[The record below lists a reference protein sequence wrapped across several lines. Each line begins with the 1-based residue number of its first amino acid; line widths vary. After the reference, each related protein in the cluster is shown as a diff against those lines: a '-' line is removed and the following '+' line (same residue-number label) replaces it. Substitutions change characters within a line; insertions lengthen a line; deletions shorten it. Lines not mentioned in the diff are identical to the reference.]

1 MPTRE
6 GTGIAILAAA
16 IFLLATNLMS
26 GLMFVLDALLV
37 SLLCVGVGGSV
48 WPLHRLRATRRTP
61 ERGTEGVGVPI
72 EITLEAA
79 RGGRFFA
86 VEDGWTGVRARAVAP
101 HLAPGVP
108 TSITITPKD
117 ARRGEYLIGPVE
129 VTSRGMLGLF
139 TARRRIAASG
149 THRITIWP
157 RTRPV
162 PAQVL
167 AYLAPALE
175 GQQADRTREPA
186 DFYGVRDYHAGDSLA
201 RVHWRSSLRRGS
213 LVVREFE
220 APRAAAATL
229 VIDLDRRQSP
239 RRLDAAVRAAASVLR
254 LAHDRRVDMVLMG
267 WDERPVEHRQWE
279 AAMDWLA
286 GVVPCGLP
294 LGDTLPAMVGP
305 GGRVIVVASTP
316 VVPAM
321 TGLMAIVPAEDLAS
335 SDASPRLVYTED
347 GAVQAW

>member
-6 GTGIAILAAA
+6 GTGVAILAAA

-48 WPLHRLRATRRTP
+48 WPLQRLRATRRTP
-61 ERGTEGVGVPI
+61 ERGTEGAGVPI

-79 RGGRFFA
+79 RSGRFFA
-86 VEDGWTGVRARAVAP
+86 VEDGWAGSRARALAP

-108 TSITITPKD
+108 TTVTITPKD
-117 ARRGEYLIGPVE
+117 PRRGDYLIGPVE

-139 TARRRIAASG
+139 AARRRIAASG

-162 PAQVL
+162 PTQVL
-167 AYLAPALE
+167 AHLAPALE
-175 GQQADRTREPA
+175 GQQADRTREPV
-186 DFYGVRDYHAGDSLA
+186 DFYGVRDYHAGDSTA
-201 RVHWRSSLRRGS
+201 RIHWRSSLRRGA

-229 VIDLDRRQSP
+229 IIDLDQRQSP

-254 LAHDRRVDMVLMG
+254 LAHDRRVDVVLVG
-267 WDERPVEHRQWE
+267 WADGPVEHREWE
-279 AAMDWLA
+279 TAMDWLA
-286 GVVPCGLP
+286 GVVPCGPP
-294 LGDTLPAMVGP
+294 LGDVLPVMAGT
-305 GGRVIVVASTP
+305 GGRVIAVASTP
-316 VVPAM
+316 AVPAL
-321 TGLMAIVPAEDLAS
+321 TGLIAVVPAEDLAS
-335 SDASPRLVYTED
+335 PDAFTGLVYTED
-347 GAVQAW
+347 GTVQAW

>member
-6 GTGIAILAAA
+6 GTAVAILSAA

-26 GLMFVLDALLV
+26 GLMFVLDALLL
-37 SLLCVGVGGSV
+37 SFLCVGIVGAV

-61 ERGTEGVGVPI
+61 VRGAEGVGVPI
-72 EITLEAA
+72 EITLEAG
-79 RGGRFFA
+79 RGGRFLA
-86 VEDGWTGVRARAVAP
+86 VEDGWAGSRARALVP

-108 TSITITPKD
+108 TTITVLSKD
-117 ARRGEYLIGPVE
+117 AHRGEHVIGPVE

-139 TARRRIAASG
+139 AARRRIAASG
-149 THRITIWP
+149 TQRITIWP

-167 AYLAPALE
+167 AHLAPALE
-175 GQQADRTREPA
+175 GQHADRTREPA

-201 RVHWRSSLRRGS
+201 RVHWRSSVRRGA

-220 APRAAAATL
+220 SPRAAAATL

-239 RRLDAAVRAAASVLR
+239 QRLDAAVRAAASVRR
-254 LAHDRRVDMVLMG
+254 LAHDRRVDMVLAG
-267 WDERPVEHRQWE
+267 WDEQPVEYRQWE

-286 GVVPCGLP
+286 AVVPCGPSLADSLP
-294 LGDTLPAMVGP
+294 TLVGTSS
-305 GGRVIVVASTP
+305 RVIVVASTP
-316 VVPAM
+316 AVPAM

-335 SDASPRLVYTED
+335 PDAFAGLVYTED
-347 GAVQAW
+347 GTVQAW

>member
-48 WPLHRLRATRRTP
+48 WPLQRLRATRRTP

-79 RGGRFFA
+79 RGGRFLA

-101 HLAPGVP
+101 YLAPGVP
-108 TSITITPKD
+108 TMITITAKD
-117 ARRGEYLIGPVE
+117 ARRGEYLIGPIE

-139 TARRRIAASG
+139 ASRRRITASG

-175 GQQADRTREPA
+175 GQADRTREPA

-201 RVHWRSSLRRGS
+201 RVHWRTSLRRGS

-220 APRAAAATL
+220 AARAAAATL
-229 VIDLDRRQSP
+229 VIDLDRRQSAS
-239 RRLDAAVRAAASVLR
+239 RLDAAVRAAASVLR

-267 WDERPVEHRQWE
+267 WDERLVEHRQWE

-286 GVVPCGLP
+286 GVVPCGPP
-294 LGDTLPAMVGP
+294 LGDVLPAMGGT
-305 GGRVIVVASTP
+305 GGRVIVVASTS

-335 SDASPRLVYTED
+335 ADAFAGLVYTGD
-347 GAVQAW
+347 GTVQAW